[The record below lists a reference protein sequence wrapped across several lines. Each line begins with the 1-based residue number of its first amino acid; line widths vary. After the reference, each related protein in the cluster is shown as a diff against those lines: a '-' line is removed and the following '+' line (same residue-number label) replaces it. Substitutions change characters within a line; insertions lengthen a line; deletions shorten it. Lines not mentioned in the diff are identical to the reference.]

1 MATGNVPNEDECL
14 KIMKACN
21 MFPNI
26 IAHSIQV
33 KNVAAAIVD
42 NLKPGITVNKELV
55 IAGALLHDI
64 GKTRSIIERNYR
76 HDLMG
81 SAMLR
86 EMGLDEAAFICETHV
101 IMTNFSETGPLLET
115 EIVHYAD
122 KRVKHDSVV
131 SLEERLKDLIERYGT
146 TYEKRQF
153 IEKERLFAEKL
164 EKKICAHM
172 KVDMEA
178 ALSRL

>member
-1 MATGNVPNEDECL
+1 MAAGNTPNENECL
-14 KIMKACN
+14 KIMKTCN

-33 KNVAAAIVD
+33 KNVAAAIAD
-42 NLKPGITVNKELV
+42 NLKPDIIINKELV

-64 GKTRSIIERNYR
+64 GKTKSIIEKNYR

-86 EMGLDEAAFICETHV
+86 EMGLNDEAFICETHV
-101 IMTNFSETGPLLET
+101 IMTDFSETGPLLEA

-122 KRVKHDSVV
+122 KRVKHDTVV
-131 SLEERLKDLIERYGT
+131 SLDERLKDLIERYGT

-153 IEKERLFAEKL
+153 IKKERLFVEKL
-164 EKKICAHM
+164 EKKICAYM
-172 KVDMEA
+172 NVDMET
-178 ALSRL
+178 ALSCL